1 MAASGVRRLDVLAC
15 GVYVF
20 GVQLHFLSSRV
31 LVGMNIRKPVNAK
44 IMVGARG
51 LGTPDQDLVEQRA
64 REIAEIQEREI
75 PSPVDW
81 EEARRELHGR
91 SIANDVACAVDGQ
104 GWRSERF
111 GVQLGTQDEANLGE
125 ELIREGMEEAEHERM
140 LLAHKH
146 ASDGVEL

>member
-1 MAASGVRRLDVLAC
+1 
-15 GVYVF
+15 
-20 GVQLHFLSSRV
+20 
-31 LVGMNIRKPVNAK
+31 
-44 IMVGARG
+44 MVGARG
-51 LGTPDQDLVEQRA
+51 LGTPDQQLVEQRA

-91 SIANDVACAVDGQ
+91 GVANEVACAVDGE
-104 GWRSERF
+104 GGRSERF
-111 GVQLGTQDEANLGE
+111 GVQVGNQDEANLGE

-146 ASDGVEL
+146 ATEGVEL

>member
-1 MAASGVRRLDVLAC
+1 MLHLGVLAC
-15 GVYVF
+15 GLKGF
-20 GVQLHFLSSRV
+20 RFQLHFLSARV

-44 IMVGARG
+44 IIVGARG

-91 SIANDVACAVDGQ
+91 GIANDVACGVEGQ
-104 GWRSERF
+104 GGRSERF
-111 GVQLGTQDEANLGE
+111 GVQVGTQDEANLGE

-146 ASDGVEL
+146 AADGVEL

>member
-1 MAASGVRRLDVLAC
+1 M
-15 GVYVF
+15 
-20 GVQLHFLSSRV
+20 
-31 LVGMNIRKPVNAK
+31 
-44 IMVGARG
+44 G

-75 PSPVDW
+75 PSPADW

-91 SIANDVACAVDGQ
+91 SIANEVACAVDVEG
-104 GWRSERF
+104 GRSERF
-111 GVQLGTQDEANLGE
+111 GVQVGTQDEANLGE

-146 ASDGVEL
+146 VSEVVEL